1 MRLIEYTLEKMRT
14 RIHVWGG
21 LGSQL
26 YAFALLLTLQKRY
39 PTRKFK
45 IVFHTGGVTERQPEI
60 VPLIKNLCTWVV
72 QHDFQKSH
80 SELENQT
87 LKQSLNLD
95 PNFKIHLK
103 NGLLKFGFVKLCNES
118 FPLLYPW
125 TFSIR
130 GHYRHLSVPNE
141 VLVEIFSTIN
151 SQIQEIKVLRR
162 CSVHFRLGDLIG
174 LKQTI
179 SPGILK
185 KLLGEIAGYEGVVTK
200 IDIYSDSPELA
211 QQMLVRADA
220 YSEFTF
226 PELDI
231 WPTLINC
238 LGSRYFIGTNSK
250 ISYWVSYL
258 RLSFDAKAFTQLPA
272 DLKSDFENTL
282 GDLSKYDNLTFYPAE
297 YAG

>member
-1 MRLIEYTLEKMRT
+1 M
-14 RIHVWGG
+14 
-21 LGSQL
+21 
-26 YAFALLLTLQKRY
+26 
-39 PTRKFK
+39 
-45 IVFHTGGVTERQPEI
+45 
-60 VPLIKNLCTWVV
+60 
-72 QHDFQKSH
+72 
-80 SELENQT
+80 
-87 LKQSLNLD
+87 
-95 PNFKIHLK
+95 
-103 NGLLKFGFVKLCNES
+103 
-118 FPLLYPW
+118 
-125 TFSIR
+125 
-130 GHYRHLSVPNE
+130 
-141 VLVEIFSTIN
+141 
-151 SQIQEIKVLRR
+151 
-162 CSVHFRLGDLIG
+162 
-174 LKQTI
+174 
-179 SPGILK
+179 K